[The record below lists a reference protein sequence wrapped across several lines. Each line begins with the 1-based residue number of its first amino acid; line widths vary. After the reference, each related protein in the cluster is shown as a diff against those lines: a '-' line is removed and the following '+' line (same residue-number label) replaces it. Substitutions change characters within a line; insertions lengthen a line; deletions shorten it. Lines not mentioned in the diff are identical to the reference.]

1 MGFLVSTQNVNINF
15 RFGTVV
21 YFLLKHT
28 INVYS
33 WFDLTWACEHTHFLS
48 LVIDR
53 FDRKFVSRGGLVL
66 KTDEQEQPFGCFHWQ
81 L

>member
-1 MGFLVSTQNVNINF
+1 M

-21 YFLLKHT
+21 YFLLNHT

-33 WFDLTWACEHTHFLS
+33 WFNLTWACEHTHFLS

-66 KTDEQEQPFGCFHWQ
+66 KTD
-81 L
+81 